1 MQRRALENN
10 NIYRRQGD
18 GSAPA
23 TENGTLGH
31 RSVENLSH
39 RTDTPSY
46 PRPNPMGASKPCNG
60 LDGYSQRLSSQPRP
74 QDFSREDLTR
84 ADVKSIQ
91 KEAVLSYVKSR
102 VSPNKGSTP
111 NSPEVS
117 FDSGD
122 GPSYP
127 TALPNS
133 SHPVHLQHTVPHT
146 NYPSSLYTSQNINY
160 PSNVSQ
166 VTNTSLPASN
176 NSTLYTNASHPTSQ
190 HGPGPSHQTTL
201 HGSVQSHQTTTSTNA
216 NSYSSRNSNTL
227 GKTSSTVKARNRSG
241 GGRPFDPDSSPAHL
255 SFTYR
260 REFEKQQ
267 HEKQL
272 IDNLRN
278 IIETRLKVSLPAD
291 LPAALM
297 DGVVLCHLANHV
309 RPRSV
314 SSIHV
319 PSPAVPKLTIA
330 KCRLNVENFLEA
342 CRKIGVEEEYKCS
355 AHDILEE
362 RGTVRVAITVE
373 RLLQFYQGRNT
384 PVSPRNQTPV

>member
-1 MQRRALENN
+1 LRHPPEPPLPHNPDPGGGYIPPNYPSQNSHAHVPTYREYVEAKLQKRAMENN
-10 NIYRRQGD
+10 NIYRRQAGD
-18 GSAPA
+18 GSTPSS
-23 TENGTLGH
+23 ENGTH

-39 RTDTPSY
+39 RTDVASQ
-46 PRPNPMGASKPCNG
+46 PRPKPVGAAKPCNG
-60 LDGYSQRLSSQPRP
+60 
-74 QDFSREDLTR
+74 
-84 ADVKSIQ
+84 
-91 KEAVLSYVKSR
+91 SR
-102 VSPNKGSTP
+102 VSPTKGSSSS
-111 NSPEVS
+111 SPDVS

-122 GPSYP
+122 GSSY
-127 TALPNS
+127 LPNHASS
-133 SHPVHLQHTVPHT
+133 SHPQHAVPHT
-146 NYPSSLYTSQNINY
+146 NYSSSQYTSQTISF
-160 PSNVSQ
+160 PVNVTQ
-166 VTNTSLPASN
+166 VTSTPYSSSSNPYTSTGHHT
-176 NSTLYTNASHPTSQ
+176 STLP
-190 HGPGPSHQTTL
+190 P
-201 HGSVQSHQTTTSTNA
+201 QTTTTTTTYTVRGS
-216 NSYSSRNSNTL
+216 
-227 GKTSSTVKARNRSG
+227 TSSLPKAPTTVKARKRSG

-260 REFEKQQ
+260 RELEKQQ

-272 IDNLRN
+272 IENLRN

-291 LPAALM
+291 MSAALM

-342 CRKIGVEEEYKCS
+342 CRKIGVEDEYTCT

-373 RLLQFYQGRNT
+373 RLLQFYQGRHT
-384 PVSPRNQTPV
+384 PMSPRNQTPV

>member
-1 MQRRALENN
+1 MESN
-10 NIYRRQGD
+10 NIYRRQGSD
-18 GSAPA
+18 GGIPL
-23 TENGTLGH
+23 TENGTH
-31 RSVENLSH
+31 RSAENLSQ
-39 RTDTPSY
+39 RTDTASY
-46 PRPNPMGASKPCNG
+46 RPTPMGAAKPCNG
-60 LDGYSQRLSSQPRP
+60 LDGYSQRLPSQPRP
-74 QDFSREDLTR
+74 QDLSREDMTR
-84 ADVKSIQ
+84 ADVKAIQ

-102 VSPNKGSTP
+102 VSPTKGSSSS
-111 NSPEVS
+111 SPDVS

-122 GPSYP
+122 GTSYP
-127 TALPNS
+127 SSHTNS
-133 SHPVHLQHTVPHT
+133 SHPQHSVPHT
-146 NYPSSLYTSQNINY
+146 IYSSSLYTSQNVSY
-160 PSNVSQ
+160 PVNAPQATSTSYSNSSNPYTSTGQ
-166 VTNTSLPASN
+166 HTPTLPPQTITSSTHTTRGSSSSLPK
-176 NSTLYTNASHPTSQ
+176 TPT
-190 HGPGPSHQTTL
+190 
-201 HGSVQSHQTTTSTNA
+201 
-216 NSYSSRNSNTL
+216 
-227 GKTSSTVKARNRSG
+227 TVKARKRSG

-260 REFEKQQ
+260 RELEKQQ

-272 IDNLRN
+272 IENLRN

-291 LPAALM
+291 ISAALM

-342 CRKIGVEEEYKCS
+342 CRKIGVEEEYKCT

-373 RLLQFYQGRNT
+373 RLLQFYQGRHT
-384 PVSPRNQTPV
+384 PMSPRNQTPV